1 MVNINFNM
9 PNKIMSD
16 IRVLKKVSKDEA
28 SIKFL
33 KRNLN
38 NEDENII
45 SMSSL
50 NSTKSNISRYI
61 LLKKI

>member
-1 MVNINFNM
+1 M

>member
-1 MVNINFNM
+1 
-9 PNKIMSD
+9 MSD